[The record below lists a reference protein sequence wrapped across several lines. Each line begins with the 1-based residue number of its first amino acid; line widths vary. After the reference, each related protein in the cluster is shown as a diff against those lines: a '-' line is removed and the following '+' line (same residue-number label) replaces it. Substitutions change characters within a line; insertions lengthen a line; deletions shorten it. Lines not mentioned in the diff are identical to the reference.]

1 MALCGVCGAEREPG
15 TRFCRR
21 CGTEFG
27 PQVAGPQRPA
37 DTPWTT
43 VEAPGPPV
51 SGVPQLSG
59 TGHGPGWYAVLAG
72 AVAVL
77 VVALVLGVMAFTGTG
92 GDVDPAAGP
101 ATPSQIG
108 PRTSPPPP
116 PSTSTPPRT
125 TRPAPTSSKP
135 PSNPGNDLVAVSP
148 VLAQHS
154 LAPLVVE
161 VATAYFLSINTRDFV
176 TYRSLF
182 TSEIQADLDLDQLA
196 EGFRSTYDHDIL
208 LVDIEETADG
218 RVAAW
223 VDFTSNQDAADGPD
237 GQTCT
242 NWHIALFLQAEAGRA
257 VIGAPP
263 PEYRADYWAC

>member
-161 VATAYFLSINTRDFV
+161 VATAYFLSINTRDSSPIDLCSPR
-176 TYRSLF
+176 RSRPTWIS
-182 TSEIQADLDLDQLA
+182 TSWRRASGRPMTTTSCWWTSKRRRTDESPRGWTSRAIRTLRTARTDKPVPTGTSRCSCKPRRA
-196 EGFRSTYDHDIL
+196 EPS
-208 LVDIEETADG
+208 
-218 RVAAW
+218 
-223 VDFTSNQDAADGPD
+223 
-237 GQTCT
+237 
-242 NWHIALFLQAEAGRA
+242 
-257 VIGAPP
+257 
-263 PEYRADYWAC
+263 